1 MDMMKKIYVDVSFLN
16 DLKEALFYLKFL
28 RGLLSRKG
36 KLKEVLIIPIREVY
50 SVVPWSKTP
59 SKL

>member
-28 RGLLSRKG
+28 RGLLSKKV
-36 KLKEVLIIPIREVY
+36 KLEEALGAPIREVC
-50 SVVPWSKTP
+50 SMV
-59 SKL
+59 L